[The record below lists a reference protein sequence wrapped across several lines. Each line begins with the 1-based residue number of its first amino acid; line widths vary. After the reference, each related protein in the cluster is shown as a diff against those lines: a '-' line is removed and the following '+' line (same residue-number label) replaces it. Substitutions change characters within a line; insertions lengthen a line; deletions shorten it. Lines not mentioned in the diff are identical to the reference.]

1 MLFQIVIVAAILA
14 CLFVIKQWLSSRKQT
29 LDKKH
34 VVITGG
40 SSGIGKSV
48 AIEVARMGANVTL
61 IARDVQKLESAKLE
75 VTKNCLNPDHQIV
88 QYISLDV
95 GDNYDAVEKALHAA
109 EDDMGPIYLLVNCAG
124 MAICGRLE
132 DTSVSDIKHLL
143 NLNILGT
150 LYPIKAVI
158 SRMKCRGEGRIVLV
172 ASQAALIGIYGY
184 SVYSSTKFALRG
196 LAEALHMECKP
207 YNVSV
212 TLALPPDTD
221 TPGFANEEKTKPL
234 ETRLISQS
242 AGLLSPQVVAKQLIK
257 DTMDGNFYSTVGF
270 ESFLLKILCAGMAP
284 VSSLSEFILQVML
297 MGLFRAICVGYLISF
312 HRIIRNCMK
321 TRDKTKKSE

>member
-132 DTSVSDIKHLL
+132 DTSVSDIK
-143 NLNILGT
+143 
-150 LYPIKAVI
+150 
-158 SRMKCRGEGRIVLV
+158 
-172 ASQAALIGIYGY
+172 
-184 SVYSSTKFALRG
+184 
-196 LAEALHMECKP
+196 CKP